1 MILESLGKIRG
12 SGIGNTR
19 GNGSARNGD
28 ARPGREEVRNGDES
42 VASSKEAD
50 LEYQGSYDRSSVRSS
65 NTMVSSFS
73 PIATSSV
80 RSSPR
85 SVKRYSNNL
94 FGSGRMR
101 DYNYNRSP
109 RGGGS
114 QRIVSTESGLSIK
127 GYSDRPITPDGDA
140 SVSSSS
146 AQSSPM
152 NDKTPVLRSAPLNPP
167 GPYKTSAAD
176 YRLSK
181 TLNPAA
187 LKRAS
192 LALEE
197 ALKEIEEEIGE
208 EAEDEIVMPRSAP
221 ASRSRFSQ
229 QSRFS
234 GDSAE
239 VCFCQLLLYGVYMYI
254 CRHRLTCSSGRI
266 ATKREP
272 LYRLT
277 SIMQMQKHNVPHLS
291 LCTVGVRRHYL
302 PLLGC
307 QDTYLAC
314 LGP

>member
-12 SGIGNTR
+12 SGIGNTQ

-42 VASSKEAD
+42 VAPSKEAD
-50 LEYQGSYDRSSVRSS
+50 LEFQGSYDRSSVRSS
-65 NTMVSSFS
+65 NTMISSFS

-109 RGGGS
+109 RSGGS

-140 SVSSSS
+140 SMSSS

-167 GPYKTSAAD
+167 GPYKTSTAD
-176 YRLSK
+176 HRISK

-187 LKRAS
+187 FKRAS

-239 VCFCQLLLYGVYMYI
+239 VRCCQLLFYGVYMYI

-266 ATKREP
+266 ATKREL
-272 LYRLT
+272 LYRPT
-277 SIMQMQKHNVPHLS
+277 SIMQIRKHNVPRLS
-291 LCTVGVRRHYL
+291 LRTVGVRRHYL

-314 LGP
+314 LDP